1 MGIAEESTG
10 RGSATDESQST
21 NPHVLRV
28 SENLLNKA
36 SEQTRQELS
45 NYDG

>member
-21 NPHVLRV
+21 NSHVLRV